1 MRDYYKEIDKTL
13 TAIENYKYAPHSI
26 DWCADRIDWCWKW
39 RKITREQMES
49 LAERV
54 ITVYKTS
61 ITQK

>member
-1 MRDYYKEIDKTL
+1 MRDYYSEIDKAL
-13 TAIENYKYAPHSI
+13 SRLEQFKYPLHSI

-54 ITVYKTS
+54 TTFYKTS
-61 ITQK
+61 II